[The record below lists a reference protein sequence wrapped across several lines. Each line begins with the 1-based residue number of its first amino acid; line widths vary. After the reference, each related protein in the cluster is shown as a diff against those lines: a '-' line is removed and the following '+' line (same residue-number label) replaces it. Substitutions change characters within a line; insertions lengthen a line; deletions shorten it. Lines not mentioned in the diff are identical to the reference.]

1 MIENRKVSKTD
12 LKNLFPVLPERIN
25 KGDMGRLL
33 VVCGSYDASGL
44 SMCGAAYFAAKAAY
58 RCGAGVVEIFTA
70 RENYGALVSL
80 VPEAVFS
87 LYGYDESAD
96 AVSERLALSVKKSDS
111 VIIGCGLGKSA
122 LSRALVKAVLCE
134 AECPLVIDADGLNIL
149 SEDES
154 LWSCLNNE
162 QGERTVI
169 TPHPGEMARLSG
181 RGIGEILDSIP
192 KSAQNFSLEKG
203 IICLLKDHNTAIS
216 DGDIVYIN
224 QSGNPGMATAGMG
237 DALAGI
243 IGALIARSEKGDGE
257 DILSRVAA
265 SAYLHGL
272 AGDLA
277 ADRCGQYS
285 LTAGE
290 LLAEIPNAI
299 GEIFSKK

>member
-1 MIENRKVSKTD
+1 MIEKSIDRSFCSR
-12 LKNLFPVLPERIN
+12 LFPSIPDRAN
-25 KGDMGRLL
+25 KGMMGRVL
-33 VVCGSYDASGL
+33 VVCGSYDPCGA
-44 SMCGAAYFAAKAAY
+44 SMCGAAYFAARSAY
-58 RCGAGVVEIFTA
+58 LCGAGVVEIFTA
-70 RENYGALVSL
+70 RENYSAVAAL

-96 AVSERLALSVKKSDS
+96 AVSERLALSVKRSDS

-154 LWSCLNNE
+154 LWSCLNDE

-181 RGIGEILDSIP
+181 RSIGEILDSIP
-192 KSAQNFSLEKG
+192 KSAQNFAIEKG
-203 IICLLKDHNTAIS
+203 IICLLKDHNTAVS
-216 DGDIVYIN
+216 DGNIVYIN